1 MWLIALKTLAADRGK
16 LLTALV
22 GVIFSVVLANVQG
35 GLFCGLISKAGLL
48 VDKAQADIWVGHRKM
63 HNVDLPR
70 DIPRRWTQRLR
81 TVPGVRRADPYLVGF
96 ADMTLPSGG
105 FEGVTVVGAE
115 RASLLGGAWN
125 ITQGPADGIL
135 QTDGIVLDECEDQKL
150 EHPQLGELREIGGRR
165 ARVAGK
171 SRGIMGFLVAP
182 YVFTT
187 YERAAIYLK
196 KNPDYCS
203 YILVQIEPGTDA
215 EQVCAEIRQR
225 VPDLEVLTRSQ
236 YSQISVSFWVT
247 RTNLGIS
254 FGAATLLGLF
264 VGLVMVAQ
272 SLYALVLDRISEFG
286 TLKAMGATESQIFS
300 LLLVQASTMA
310 AVGSLLGLLLVSG
323 VERFASSP
331 QTPIVI
337 PWWLSLGS
345 CILVL
350 VICWFSS
357 LLPYLRIRRVDP
369 LIVLQST

>member
-1 MWLIALKTLAADRGK
+1 MWLIALKTLVADRGK
-16 LLTALV
+16 LFTALV

-48 VDKAQADIWVGHRKM
+48 VDNAQADIWVGHRKM

-70 DIPRRWTQRLR
+70 DIPRRFVHRVR
-81 TVPGVRRADPYLVGF
+81 TVRGVHRADPYLVGF

-125 ITQGPADGIL
+125 MTQGPSDGIL

-150 EHPQLGELREIGGRR
+150 EFPQLGEVREIAGRR
-165 ARVAGK
+165 ARVVGK
-171 SRGIMGFLVAP
+171 SHGIMGFLVAP

-187 YERAAIYLK
+187 YERASAYLK
-196 KNPDYCS
+196 KSPDVCS
-203 YILVQIEPGTDA
+203 YILVQTEPGADV
-215 EQVCAEIRQR
+215 EKLCAEIRQR
-225 VPDLEVLTRSQ
+225 VPDVEVLSRSQ
-236 YSQISVSFWVT
+236 YSQTSVNFWVT

-272 SLYALVLDRISEFG
+272 SLYALVLDRITEFG
-286 TLKAMGATESQIFS
+286 TLKAMGATEAQIFG

-310 AVGSLLGLLLVSG
+310 VAGSIAGLLLVSAI
-323 VERFASSP
+323 ERFYSTP

-345 CILVL
+345 CVLVL
-350 VICWFSS
+350 AICWLSS
-357 LLPYLRIRRVDP
+357 LLPYLRIRKVDP
-369 LIVLQST
+369 LIVLQSS